1 MFYWS
6 LIIILIGIY
15 SSYIFGKS
23 RIKKFNCCK
32 YKVSI
37 ITYLLRTVCSFG
49 LLPALIVYFGWIIFE
64 DQIIQNLVLA
74 NFDFDLNP
82 ALNAGLLIAEIK
94 MLLRILIL
102 LKENL
107 LK

>member
-23 RIKKFNCCK
+23 RIKKNSIAANIK
-32 YKVSI
+32 SVSLP
-37 ITYLLRTVCSFG
+37 TYYAQYMLFWC

-64 DQIIQNLVLA
+64 DQIIQNLIQKEVQVG
-74 NFDFDLNP
+74 NVPDL
-82 ALNAGLLIAEIK
+82 ECDC
-94 MLLRILIL
+94 
-102 LKENL
+102 NL
-107 LK
+107 DIIND